1 MYVKSRSLVL
11 YMYFLFALQD
21 YERGLNSMSLDD
33 IERQA
38 STMLNPTQT
47 IYQPMTSWNHSSNLV
62 LGET

>member
-1 MYVKSRSLVL
+1 
-11 YMYFLFALQD
+11 
-21 YERGLNSMSLDD
+21 MSLDD

-38 STMLNPTQT
+38 SSMLNPTQT

>member
-1 MYVKSRSLVL
+1 
-11 YMYFLFALQD
+11 MYFLFALQD

-47 IYQPMTSWNHSSNLV
+47 IYQPMTS
-62 LGET
+62 